1 MVAQEHPE
9 WAATSWTALGIW
21 GVEYF
26 VDDADTCVL
35 SNGRASLAKSAT
47 AVTRH
52 RNQSVHAATVVFT
65 PDPYCRELMTVPP
78 VMAFA
83 MALRSLSAGQHR
95 WNVPQG
101 TGLSDED
108 LRAVQ
113 LIDAV
118 STTFGVDPQ
127 RWPDACHYLLSTRR
141 LRRLVAL
148 CDQGAESPTETVM
161 RLMAAQIQPGMV
173 SQLVVLADGT
183 VADPV
188 HTKGALP
195 GRIRNGQGRSRQGR
209 VANGTAGRI
218 VARLDL
224 GHPELKLALQ
234 YDGAGHMTADRRDR
248 DSKINAELANLGWHV
263 VRITY
268 GHLRDPNLFET
279 TVRDAVSYC
288 RRRMTR

>member
-9 WAATSWTALGIW
+9 WAATSWTSLGVW

-35 SNGRASLAKSAT
+35 SNGRASLATTAS

-52 RNQSVHAATVVFT
+52 RNQSVHAETCVYS
-65 PDPYCRELMTVPP
+65 PDPYCRDLQTVPP

-83 MALRSLSAGQHR
+83 MAFRSLAGGQHR
-95 WNVPQG
+95 WPVPQG
-101 TGLSDED
+101 TDLSDDD

-118 STTFGVDPQ
+118 STTFGVSPRQ
-127 RWPDACHYLLSTRR
+127 WPDACHYLLSTRR
-141 LRRLVAL
+141 LRRLAAM

-161 RLMAAQIQPGMV
+161 RLMAAQIEPGLV

-188 HTKGALP
+188 HVDGLLP
-195 GRIRNGQGRSRQGR
+195 GKIASGQS
-209 VANGTAGRI
+209 GRI

-234 YDGAGHMTADRRDR
+234 YDGAGHMTASRRDR
-248 DSKINAELANLGWHV
+248 DSKVNADLANLGWHV

-268 GHLRDPNLFET
+268 GHLRNPDLFAT
-279 TVRDAVSYC
+279 TLRDAVAYC